1 MMDIGQIRA
10 FVMEIEREY
19 PQTAKALLEMCDELE
34 ALRKQNESIQIHI
47 KDLKKKMGE

>member
-1 MMDIGQIRA
+1 MIDTDQIRA
-10 FVMEIEREY
+10 FVLEIEWQY
-19 PQTAKALLEMCDELE
+19 PQTAKSLLELCDELE